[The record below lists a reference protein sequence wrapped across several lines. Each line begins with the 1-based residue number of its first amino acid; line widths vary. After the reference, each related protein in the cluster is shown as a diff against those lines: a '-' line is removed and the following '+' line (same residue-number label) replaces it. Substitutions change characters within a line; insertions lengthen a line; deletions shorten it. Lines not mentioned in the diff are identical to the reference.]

1 MASKVGI
8 ELVRIDDRLIH
19 GQVVTT
25 WVKQKEI
32 EQILIIN
39 DKIANDEVQKSVFDM
54 MAPQDVN
61 VRTFGVEEFIQIT
74 KKTQIKRKTLL
85 LLTNPKD
92 VLALKVGEVSF
103 SKLNLGGMKYTP
115 ERKQYTKSIS
125 LTEEDKV
132 ALKKLSELQVDV
144 SVQMI
149 PADKPILLAELLGK
163 EE

>member
-1 MASKVGI
+1 MGI

-39 DKIANDEVQKSVFDM
+39 DKIANDPVQKSVFDL

-61 VRTFGVEEFIQIT
+61 VRTFGVDEFIQIT

-92 VLALKVGEVSF
+92 VLDLKRGEIHF
-103 SKLNLGGMKYTP
+103 SKLNLGGMKFTP
-115 ERKQYTKSIS
+115 DRKQYTKSIS
-125 LTEEDKV
+125 LTDEDK
-132 ALKKLSELQVDV
+132 ADLIQLSELNVDI

-149 PADKPILLAELLGK
+149 PSDKPILLLELLGK

>member
-1 MASKVGI
+1 MGI

-39 DKIANDEVQKSVFDM
+39 DKIANDEVQKSVFDL

-92 VLALKVGEVSF
+92 VLELRLGEVHF

-115 ERKQYTKSIS
+115 DRKQYTKSIS
-125 LTEEDKV
+125 LTEEDK
-132 ALKKLSELQVDV
+132 ANLMKLSELNVDI

-149 PADKPILLAELLGK
+149 PSDKPILLSELLGK
-163 EE
+163 EA